1 VKAQD
6 IIETSLTMS
15 RDNAP
20 AGVKA
25 ETIVNNLLANGF
37 QIKKIAEW
45 KSDGKYSQNNH
56 INGHASQIA
65 NEYNDSQD
73 ANYSLRD
80 IRSLACRMAV
90 EYGYPTIG
98 KEPMIE
104 PKAYGPETTK
114 EEATLIIDQLHIM
127 ASFLDM
133 QLIEQEAWR

>member
-37 QIKKIAEW
+37 EIRRQSDW

-56 INGHASQIA
+56 INGHANQIV
-65 NEYNDSQD
+65 NEYNQ
-73 ANYSLRD
+73 AQGAHYTRRD
-80 IRSLACRMAV
+80 IINLACKMGQ
-90 EYGYPTIG
+90 EFGYPSIG
-98 KEPMIE
+98 KGSNAL